1 MKEGIFEVGFKLNG
15 QNEFIFLSS
24 PFIPFPIPTLKKQ
37 DNFLY
42 LFIIKAL
49 SKLRLEGNY
58 FNLPKFTY
66 EKLTAN
72 IISIG

>member
-1 MKEGIFEVGFKLNG
+1 MDRMN
-15 QNEFIFLSS
+15 LSS
-24 PFIPFPIPTLKKQ
+24 LILSFRTLSYSYIKKK

-66 EKLTAN
+66 EKLTVN
-72 IISIG
+72 IISTG